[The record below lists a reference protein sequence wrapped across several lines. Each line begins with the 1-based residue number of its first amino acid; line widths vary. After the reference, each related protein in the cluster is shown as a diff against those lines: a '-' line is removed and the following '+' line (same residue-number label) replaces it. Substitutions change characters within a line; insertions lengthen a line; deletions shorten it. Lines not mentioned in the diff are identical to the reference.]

1 MQRCERPVKARRW
14 VTGLCLVL
22 TAPTVFADIHK
33 CVEERTGRIAYSDL
47 PCRNNEAQTIVLG
60 APGTGTRP
68 APAAVVYADVRP
80 VRPLQLWGSSQEV
93 MATATSAIR
102 QMAETGEDCQNTL
115 LQRRA
120 PGETPLDCR
129 AFLAQLS
136 IWRAPIV
143 VELAKL
149 SIDKDFAT
157 PTQTAR
163 LASLVET
170 LGRVRVYE
178 QTALQ
183 RLGADAGSERAQ
195 R

>member
-1 MQRCERPVKARRW
+1 MQRCERPVKARGW
-14 VTGLCLVL
+14 VTGLCLVVA
-22 TAPTVFADIHK
+22 APAAFADIHK
-33 CVEERTGRIAYSDL
+33 CVEERSGRIAYSDL
-47 PCRNNEAQTIVLG
+47 PCRNNEAQTVVLG
-60 APGTGTRP
+60 APSAGTRP
-68 APAAVVYADVRP
+68 APAAYADPRP
-80 VRPLQLWGSSQEV
+80 VRPLQLWGSSQDV

-102 QMAETGEDCQNTL
+102 QMAETGEGCQNTL

-120 PGETPLDCR
+120 PGETPVDCR

-136 IWRAPIV
+136 TWRAPIV

-149 SIDKDFAT
+149 SIDKDFVN
-157 PTQTAR
+157 PTQTAK

-170 LGRVRVYE
+170 LGRARVYE

-183 RLGADAGSERAQ
+183 RLGAETGTERAQ

>member
-1 MQRCERPVKARRW
+1 
-14 VTGLCLVL
+14 
-22 TAPTVFADIHK
+22 
-33 CVEERTGRIAYSDL
+33 
-47 PCRNNEAQTIVLG
+47 
-60 APGTGTRP
+60 
-68 APAAVVYADVRP
+68 
-80 VRPLQLWGSSQEV
+80 
-93 MATATSAIR
+93 
-102 QMAETGEDCQNTL
+102 MAETGEVCQNTL

-136 IWRAPIV
+136 TWRAPIV

-157 PTQTAR
+157 PAQTAR

>member
-1 MQRCERPVKARRW
+1 MARKW
-14 VTGLCLVL
+14 VAGLCLVL
-22 TAPTVFADIHK
+22 ATPTAFAEIHK
-33 CVEERTGRIAYSDL
+33 CVDQRTGSVAYSDL
-47 PCRNNEAQTIVLG
+47 PCRNSEVQTLLG
-60 APGTGTRP
+60 VPSAGTRP
-68 APAAVVYADVRP
+68 APVASTPERP
-80 VRPLQLWGSSQEV
+80 VRALQLWGSSQDV
-93 MATATSAIR
+93 LATASAAIR
-102 QMAETGEDCQNTL
+102 QMAETGEGCQNTL

-120 PGETPLDCR
+120 PGETPSDCR

-136 IWRAPIV
+136 TWRAPIV

-149 SIDKDFAT
+149 SVDKDFIT
-157 PTQTAR
+157 PVQTAK

-183 RLGADAGSERAQ
+183 RLGTEAITEQAQ

>member
-1 MQRCERPVKARRW
+1 MQRCEQSAMAKGW

-22 TAPTVFADIHK
+22 TAPTVFAEIHK

-47 PCRNNEAQTIVLG
+47 PCRNNEAQTVVLG
-60 APGTGTRP
+60 APNAGTRP
-68 APAAVVYADVRP
+68 APVAYTDVRP
-80 VRPLQLWGSSQEV
+80 VRPLQLWGSSQDV
-93 MATATSAIR
+93 MATATVAIR
-102 QMAETGEDCQNTL
+102 QMAETGEGCQNTL

-136 IWRAPIV
+136 TWRAPIV

-149 SIDKDFAT
+149 SVDKDFAT
-157 PTQTAR
+157 PAQTAR

-183 RLGADAGSERAQ
+183 RLGADTGAERPQ

>member
-1 MQRCERPVKARRW
+1 MRAREW
-14 VTGLCLVL
+14 ATGLCLVL
-22 TAPTVFADIHK
+22 AVPATFADIHK
-33 CVEERTGRIAYSDL
+33 CVEERTGRVAYSDL
-47 PCRNNEAQTIVLG
+47 PCRNNEAQTVVFG
-60 APGTGTRP
+60 APSAGTRP
-68 APAAVVYADVRP
+68 APVAYADLRP
-80 VRPLQLWGSSQEV
+80 VRPLQLWGSSQDV
-93 MATATSAIR
+93 MATATSAIK
-102 QMAETGEDCQNTL
+102 QMAETGEGCQNTL
-115 LQRRA
+115 LQRRV

-136 IWRAPIV
+136 TWRAPIV

-149 SIDKDFAT
+149 SIDKDFVT
-157 PTQTAR
+157 PAQTAK

-183 RLGADAGSERAQ
+183 RLGAEAGSERAQ

>member
-1 MQRCERPVKARRW
+1 MQRCERPVMARGW

-22 TAPTVFADIHK
+22 TAPAAFAEIHK
-33 CVEERTGRIAYSDL
+33 CVEERTGRMAYSDL
-47 PCRNNEAQTIVLG
+47 PCRNNEAQTVVLG
-60 APGTGTRP
+60 APRAGTRP
-68 APAAVVYADVRP
+68 APPPSPTPTRARCAPAALGLVAGRDGDRHV
-80 VRPLQLWGSSQEV
+80 
-93 MATATSAIR
+93 AIR
-102 QMAETGEDCQNTL
+102 QMAETGEGCQNTL

-136 IWRAPIV
+136 TWRAPIV

-157 PTQTAR
+157 PAQTAR